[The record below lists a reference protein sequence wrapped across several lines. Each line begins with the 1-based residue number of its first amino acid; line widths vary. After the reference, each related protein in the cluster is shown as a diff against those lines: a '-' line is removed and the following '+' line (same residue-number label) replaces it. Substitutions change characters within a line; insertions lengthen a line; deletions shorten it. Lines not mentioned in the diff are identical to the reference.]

1 MVRPATFGLFD
12 YSAELPYGLLML
24 TACVML
30 LMTVT
35 PLKRIGQRESV
46 AAVQAC

>member
-12 YSAELPYGLLML
+12 CFAELPYGLLML

-30 LMTVT
+30 VIKSLY
-35 PLKRIGQRESV
+35 
-46 AAVQAC
+46 